1 MTKTTQ
7 VIQLVVEFEEVP
19 SGNIGAPAM
28 KTVATGRVRT
38 IMGNWFDLPKTVI
51 EKLMG

>member
-19 SGNIGAPAM
+19 SGVIGGPAM

-51 EKLMG
+51 EKLVS

>member
-19 SGNIGAPAM
+19 SGETGAPAM
-28 KTVATGRVRT
+28 NTVATGRVRT
-38 IMGNWFDLPKTVI
+38 IMGNWFDLPNTVI
-51 EKLMG
+51 EKLVS